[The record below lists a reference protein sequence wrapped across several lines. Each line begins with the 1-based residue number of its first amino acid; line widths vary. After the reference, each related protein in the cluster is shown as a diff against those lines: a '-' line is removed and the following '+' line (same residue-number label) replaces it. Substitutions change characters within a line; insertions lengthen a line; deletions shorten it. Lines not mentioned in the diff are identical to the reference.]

1 MHSMDI
7 QSKTPTKSQRI
18 LQDYSE
24 EIETS
29 SLQTAIILYNLA
41 GCSSASRMIDWG
53 WGPEI
58 SSETL
63 ASTIMKPGSTL
74 YCIDNTDSSVDEFDA
89 RFKESDF
96 IRNPDNHFRRIDSKS
111 VRAKEAID
119 SLESEAALGLSGR
132 RVFSLTSD
140 IDQLPFPDQ
149 TFDAYTSNLLFT
161 SKSLVRLNYFNMLV
175 ESYRTLKD
183 NWKAAFAVWGREEK
197 CSFITLL
204 PSVFEKHNIDVDPE
218 IYSWFDLIDSEQVKE
233 DAKELGFRSVKNFY
247 YNVKLPIPNGSE
259 MWRLLLS
266 SKSKK
271 YLQKLDDESLEKV
284 RKSLI
289 LEFDEKF
296 GEKKHAMIGFEIE
309 IIVCTK

>member
-1 MHSMDI
+1 
-7 QSKTPTKSQRI
+7 
-18 LQDYSE
+18 
-24 EIETS
+24 
-29 SLQTAIILYNLA
+29 
-41 GCSSASRMIDWG
+41 MIDWG

-63 ASTIMKPGSTL
+63 ASTIMKPSSTL
-74 YCIDNTDSSVDEFDA
+74 YWIDNTDSSVDEFDS

-96 IRNPDNHFRRIDSKS
+96 IKNQDNHFKRIDSKAVKS
-111 VRAKEAID
+111 RETID
-119 SLESEAALGLSGR
+119 SLENEAVLGLSGR

-161 SKSLVRLNYFNMLV
+161 SKSLVRLNYLNMLV

-183 NWKAAFAVWGREEK
+183 NWKAAFAVWGREENW
-197 CSFITLL
+197 SFITLL
-204 PSVFEKHNIDVDPE
+204 PSILEKHNIEVDPE

-247 YNVKLPIPNGSE
+247 YNVKLPIPNGAE

-271 YLQKLDDESLEKV
+271 YLQKLGDEMLEKV
-284 RKSLI
+284 KLSLI
-289 LEFDEKF
+289 QEFDDKF